1 MKIQLAI
8 FKNTIGFKKQKLLS
22 TPTTKQLTT
31 NKVRTSK
38 FHALPVV
45 KTVVLAI
52 LARFR
57 KLPTT
62 YLHGTHAEALPSY
75 IKDTADFIN
84 KISGAE
90 NNRRDISYRL
100 RCTILINE
108 YSKPSRY

>member
-8 FKNTIGFKKQKLLS
+8 FKNTRCFKKQKLLS
-22 TPTTKQLTT
+22 TPTIKQLTA

-45 KTVVLAI
+45 KPVVLAI

-62 YLHGTHAEALPSY
+62 YLHDTQAEALPSY

-84 KISGAE
+84 KISGVE
-90 NNRRDISYRL
+90 SNRRDIL
-100 RCTILINE
+100 
-108 YSKPSRY
+108 